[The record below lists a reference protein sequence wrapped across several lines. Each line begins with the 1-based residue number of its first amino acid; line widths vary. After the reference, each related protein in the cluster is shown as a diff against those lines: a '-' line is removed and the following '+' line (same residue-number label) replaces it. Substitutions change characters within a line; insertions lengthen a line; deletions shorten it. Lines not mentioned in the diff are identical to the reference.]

1 MKEFCSKLHFNLNSI
16 SKYILENV
24 TYVNVSAHVSKILM
38 PTVVKTIYFLRD
50 MEKPNFAG

>member
-1 MKEFCSKLHFNLNSI
+1 MHFNLNFI

-38 PTVVKTIYFLRD
+38 PTVVKTTYFLRD

>member
-1 MKEFCSKLHFNLNSI
+1 MKEFCSKLHFNLNFI

-38 PTVVKTIYFLRD
+38 PTVVKTTYFLRD